1 MLHHILHAALAAA
14 MGAGAPLEL
23 PAAEPEP
30 ELAPTTQD
38 PAPAEE
44 PKWTGAVALGLA
56 RAFGNTERT
65 SGNLTA
71 DAGLRREKDRWTFG
85 AWWFYAE
92 EENDLG
98 ESTITERR
106 YGGKGQYDY
115 FLSKKS
121 YLLANALGERDDKA
135 RLQLR
140 ATAGLGYG
148 YQFKEE
154 ENFKLSGELGVV
166 YFIED
171 YLTPEPT
178 VDDPNP
184 EAVGPE
190 TYPAARAAYKVE
202 YKPATSWTLSQIGEA
217 YPSLEKGEDIYTK
230 LDSRVRYDMSAN
242 LFGQFQ
248 WLWDYDNTPASGQE
262 RSDHRLFLTVGY
274 SF

>member
-1 MLHHILHAALAAA
+1 MLHQILHAALAAIV
-14 MGAGAPLEL
+14 GAGTPIES
-23 PAAEPEP
+23 PAIEPESS
-30 ELAPTTQD
+30 PTSQD
-38 PAPAEE
+38 PAPPEE

-56 RAFGNTERT
+56 RAMGNTERT

-71 DAGLRREKDRWTFG
+71 DAALRRAKDRWTFG

-98 ESTITERR
+98 ESTLTERR

-115 FLSKKS
+115 FLSEKS
-121 YLLANALGERDDKA
+121 YVLANALGERDDKA

-148 YQFKEE
+148 HQFKEE

-171 YLTPEPT
+171 YRTPEPT
-178 VDDPNP
+178 TDVPNP
-184 EAVGPE
+184 EVVGPE

-202 YKPATSWTLSQIGEA
+202 YKPGASWTLSQIGEA
-217 YPSLEKGEDIYTK
+217 YPSLEDGEDFYSK

-262 RSDHRLFLTVGY
+262 RSDYRLFLTVGY